1 MVARSI
7 SFLEV
12 GRKGQNIKTAA
23 ADSAVAA
30 VVFCSN
36 PLGPPRHCRRT
47 FFPPIPGERAAAVT
61 EFKVIPVTAAAAA
74 GGGGGGGERGMD
86 GGREGGRD
94 RLRYK
99 GPAVTSACGEQ

>member
-61 EFKVIPVTAAAAA
+61 EFKVIPVTAAAA
-74 GGGGGGGERGMD
+74 GGGGGGGERG
-86 GGREGGRD
+86 RE